1 MFESKKLTK
10 DEIERFSR
18 QLLIKEIGVEG
29 QIKLR
34 NSKVLVVGAGGLGS
48 PVILYLAATGIGKL
62 GIVDYDE
69 VESSNLQR
77 QVIHNQYTVGKSK
90 SDSAKLAVESL
101 TSFTNCI
108 SYNILL
114 DTSNAMDLIKNY
126 DVVVDCTDNVAT
138 RYLLNDSCVLNGK
151 PLVSGSAIKM
161 DGQLTVYNY
170 EDGPCYRCLFP
181 QPPPPETV
189 SNCGDAGVLGAVTGV
204 IGCLQALE
212 TVKLICGIG
221 PSYFKK
227 LLLFDAVTGM
237 LRVVKLRSKQP
248 TCEIC
253 SEEPKLKCLIDYIQF
268 CGGKGA
274 NDKAVDINV
283 LDEKYKVD
291 VSFYNGVRKGGL
303 RHLLFDVRE
312 EVEFNICS
320 LEDSL
325 NIPLLKFKSNFNFF
339 KKKFEEDSEL
349 TIYCICRRG
358 NDSQIAVNF
367 LKNEIGFKNVFDI
380 QGGFLNWSKIIDND
394 FPIY

>member
-34 NSKVLVVGAGGLGS
+34 NSKVLVVGAGKNVLNINQTFFLMEKLGGLGS

-151 PLVSGSAIKM
+151 PLVSGS
-161 DGQLTVYNY
+161 
-170 EDGPCYRCLFP
+170 
-181 QPPPPETV
+181 V

-227 LLLFDAVTGM
+227 LLLFDALTGM